1 MYRLR
6 IYDIKF
12 VKIFLDI
19 SNSAKDSYYCDRGLI
34 QSLVYDA
41 KVTEW
46 FPKDSTFGS
55 NEKE

>member
-1 MYRLR
+1 MNLL
-6 IYDIKF
+6 IKSRNL
-12 VKIFLDI
+12 FLDV